1 MLRKLPLVLD
11 RIEKVRDFRLNSK
24 SPGTRK
30 LANTPTHFHVK
41 TITNDNFL
49 ILPLTS
55 SQRRRYV
62 PIGFMDD
69 SYLASNLVI
78 VVPNA
83 NMYNFGVL
91 TSVVFMSW
99 MRAIGGKL
107 KSDYRITK
115 NNVYNNFP
123 WPSPT
128 EQQKRRI
135 EKTAQAILDARALYP
150 KSSFADLYRPRT
162 MPK

>member
-91 TSVVFMSW
+91 TSVVFMS
-99 MRAIGGKL
+99 
-107 KSDYRITK
+107 
-115 NNVYNNFP
+115 
-123 WPSPT
+123 
-128 EQQKRRI
+128 
-135 EKTAQAILDARALYP
+135 
-150 KSSFADLYRPRT
+150 
-162 MPK
+162 

>member
-1 MLRKLPLVLD
+1 
-11 RIEKVRDFRLNSK
+11 
-24 SPGTRK
+24 
-30 LANTPTHFHVK
+30 
-41 TITNDNFL
+41 
-49 ILPLTS
+49 
-55 SQRRRYV
+55 
-62 PIGFMDD
+62 MDD

-123 WPSPT
+123 WLSPT

-135 EKTAQAILDARALYP
+135 EKTAQAILDARAWYP
-150 KSSFADLYRPRT
+150 KSSFADLYHPRT